1 MFYDYSFEKN
11 YRKKLLKENKK
22 FKEYIIEFE
31 SPFKEYSDKACGF
44 LFLPH
49 QLKTKKV
56 LIFLHGSGNYY
67 FGFFKNFSSIFSQKG
82 IPTFFMILPFHY
94 LRKKE
99 KNNFFSD
106 NLFEVF
112 DSFRQAVIDT
122 RASFDCL
129 EKEGFLKDF
138 FILGISLGGIIATI
152 VSAVEE
158 RIKKAILINTGGG
171 FAYIVWEGLLPILRK
186 KYKKTHHLYG
196 CNKEKCRQIYSFH
209 KEFVKEL
216 KDISLLGKIKPE
228 KECFLFDPLSFC
240 HLLKEKVEVI
250 LFFSSFDE
258 IIPKK
263 AQKIFEEALGYPPKY
278 TLSGDHYLSLIL
290 NKKKI
295 IEISSQFLLNDNLK
309 NHISNPKVEVVEK

>member
-1 MFYDYSFEKN
+1 MFYDYSFERN
-11 YRKKLLKENKK
+11 YKKKFLKENKS

-31 SPFKEYSDKACGF
+31 SPFKKYPDKAIGF

-56 LIFLHGSGNYY
+56 LIFLHGSGNYH
-67 FGFFKNFSSIFSQKG
+67 FSLFKNFSSFFSQKG
-82 IPTFFMILPFHY
+82 IPTFFMVLPFHY

-99 KNNFFSD
+99 INNFFSD
-106 NLFEVF
+106 NLFEIF
-112 DSFRQAVIDT
+112 DSFRQAVVDV
-122 RASFDCL
+122 RASLDCL

-138 FILGISLGGIIATI
+138 SILGISLGGMIATI

-171 FAYIVWEGLLPILRK
+171 FIYIIWEGILPVLRK
-186 KYKKTHHLYG
+186 NYKKTHHLYG
-196 CNKEKCRQIYSFH
+196 CNKKKCRQIYSFH

-216 KDISLLGKIKPE
+216 KDISLLGKVKPK

-240 HLLKEKVEVI
+240 HLLKERVKVT
-250 LFFSSFDE
+250 LFSSSFDE

-263 AQKIFEEALGYPPKY
+263 AQESFKKALGCPSKY
-278 TLSGDHYLSLIL
+278 TLFGDHFLSLIL

-295 IEISSQFLLNDNLK
+295 INISSQFLLND
-309 NHISNPKVEVVEK
+309 

>member
-1 MFYDYSFEKN
+1 MFYDYSFEKK
-11 YRKKLLKENKK
+11 YRKKFLKENKK

-31 SPFKEYSDKACGF
+31 SPFKRYPDKACGF

-49 QLKTKKV
+49 QLKTKKA
-56 LIFLHGSGNYY
+56 LIFLHGSGNYH
-67 FGFFKNFSSIFSQKG
+67 FGFFKNFSSLFSQKG

-99 KNNFFSD
+99 KNKFFSD

-122 RASFDCL
+122 RACLDCL
-129 EKEGFLKDF
+129 GKEGFLKDF
-138 FILGISLGGIIATI
+138 SILGISLGGMIATI
-152 VSAVEE
+152 VSAVDE
-158 RIKKAILINTGGG
+158 RIKKAILINTAGG
-171 FAYIVWEGLLPILRK
+171 FVHIVWEGLLPGLRK

-196 CNKEKCRQIYSFH
+196 CNKKKCQEIYSFH
-209 KEFVKEL
+209 KEFIKEL
-216 KDISLLGKIKPE
+216 KDISLLGKIKPK

-263 AQKIFEEALGYPPKY
+263 AQEIFEKALGYPPKY
-278 TLSGDHYLSLIL
+278 TLSGDHFLSLIL

-295 IEISSQFLLNDNLK
+295 IEISSQFLLNDK
-309 NHISNPKVEVVEK
+309 PKIFSTPWVEVKK